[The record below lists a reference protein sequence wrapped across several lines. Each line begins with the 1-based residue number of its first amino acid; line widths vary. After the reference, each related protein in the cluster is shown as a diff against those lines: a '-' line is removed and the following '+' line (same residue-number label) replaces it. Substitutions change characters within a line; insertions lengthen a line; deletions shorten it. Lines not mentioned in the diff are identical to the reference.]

1 MSVRTNT
8 NKPQPF
14 GAQSPAPPPN
24 ARSLFTDPTPSQ
36 GMPVKATMEG
46 FAGFGSSNAVAAN
59 GIPNS
64 SPSSEDWSKSGYN
77 SSSDGGAAAAAATGA
92 GSTFSK
98 DRQGAGDPTSAGWS
112 GFSMPSR
119 VNRQAAPPPPA
130 AGQQQQQ
137 QQGSYGG
144 QQQQQP
150 LRDFP
155 AQPGPNGTAPPPPS
169 NNNHNNDNNGG
180 GGGSAG
186 AVDDLLSFLDGMKT
200 D

>member
-1 MSVRTNT
+1 M
-8 NKPQPF
+8 
-14 GAQSPAPPPN
+14 
-24 ARSLFTDPTPSQ
+24 
-36 GMPVKATMEG
+36 KATMEG

-64 SPSSEDWSKSGYN
+64 SPSSEDWNKSGYN
-77 SSSDGGAAAAAATGA
+77 SSSDGGAAAAANGA

-119 VNRQAAPPPPA
+119 VNRQAAPPPAA
-130 AGQQQQQ
+130 AGQQQQQQQQ

-169 NNNHNNDNNGG
+169 NNNHNNNNNGG